1 MSRYAITIKGHI
13 EFLYD
18 LTKDGYVGSMSSFE
32 SATLRKVCSELVRRG
47 VISMSTISKNK
58 RRYLWVATMAPT
70 SNLCLD
76 VAKTISS
83 RQREIDKARRCKN
96 KEVNPIQVEV
106 AVPAQK
112 SLSEYSIQELW
123 DEIKSRGVVIEDN
136 KLVMIQKTYFN

>member
-1 MSRYAITIKGHI
+1 M
-13 EFLYD
+13 
-18 LTKDGYVGSMSSFE
+18 TKPG
-32 SATLRKVCSELVRRG
+32 
-47 VISMSTISKNK
+47 
-58 RRYLWVATMAPT
+58 
-70 SNLCLD
+70 